1 MTRFVQPEKIEID
14 ASERA
19 VNEKSQ
25 YCFFVCTTFDS
36 FLNDLATLTQNGVGP
51 EQGFSI
57 EDSSAT
63 WTDFIGEVKNMEFV
77 KSYVFIQTK
86 LLFDPP
92 LSSAVMEMYNKKAD
106 EYLWRIQD
114 VVSENQEE
122 NQNGE

>member
-1 MTRFVQPEKIEID
+1 MSESILDSIKKLLGGIEND
-14 ASERA
+14 DDH
-19 VNEKSQ
+19 
-25 YCFFVCTTFDS
+25 FDVDIMFAINS
-36 FLNDLATLTQNGVGP
+36 ALATLTQNGVGP
-51 EQGFSI
+51 DQGFSI

-77 KSYVFIQTK
+77 KSYVFIPTK

>member
-1 MTRFVQPEKIEID
+1 MTDSILDSIKKMIGGIETD
-14 ASERA
+14 DDH
-19 VNEKSQ
+19 
-25 YCFFVCTTFDS
+25 FDTDILVAINS
-36 FLNDLATLTQNGVGP
+36 ALATLTQNGVGP
-51 EQGFSI
+51 EKGFSI
-57 EDSSAT
+57 EDSSAI
-63 WTDFIGEVKNMEFV
+63 WTDFIGDAKNLEFV

-114 VVSENQEE
+114 AVSANLEE